1 MLLPWVGSLMVLAA
15 TGAAAALPPELQ
27 QSLARAGVPP
37 GAVSVLV
44 RELPT
49 AAGASPR
56 GRDRIR
62 HRAEVAMN
70 PASLMKLVTTYAAL
84 DMLGPDFTWS
94 NRVWVDGPVVD
105 GVLRG
110 NLILQGSGDPKLVL
124 ERLDALLRQIQVA
137 GILAIQGDIV
147 LDASVFALPPH
158 NPARF
163 DDEPL
168 RPYNTAPDGLLVNFK
183 SLIFRFTPTPDGALA
198 TVAHEPPIAGVTIPA
213 NVRLASGPCGDW
225 RGQLQADFSDP
236 REVRFGGSYPAT
248 CGERSWPV
256 AWVEPQTYASRVVH
270 AMWSAIGGQ
279 LYGRVREGATPPSAR
294 LLLSQPSLPLSEIVA
309 DVNKFSNNVMAQQV
323 FLTLSAQTGGRGSFD
338 GSRQRLRDWWR
349 QRFAPDGEPH
359 IENGSGLSRLERS
372 SAASLGALLERAAA
386 GPHGAV
392 FEASLPLAGV
402 DGTMARL
409 RDRQPEALAI
419 GNARI
424 KTGSLRDVAAVAGFA
439 TGQSGTRYSV
449 VAIINHPQAAA
460 ARPTLDRLLDWV
472 IRDR

>member
-1 MLLPWVGSLMVLAA
+1 
-15 TGAAAALPPELQ
+15 
-27 QSLARAGVPP
+27 
-37 GAVSVLV
+37 
-44 RELPT
+44 
-49 AAGASPR
+49 
-56 GRDRIR
+56 
-62 HRAEVAMN
+62 
-70 PASLMKLVTTYAAL
+70 
-84 DMLGPDFTWS
+84 
-94 NRVWVDGPVVD
+94 
-105 GVLRG
+105 
-110 NLILQGSGDPKLVL
+110 
-124 ERLDALLRQIQVA
+124 
-137 GILAIQGDIV
+137 
-147 LDASVFALPPH
+147 
-158 NPARF
+158 
-163 DDEPL
+163 
-168 RPYNTAPDGLLVNFK
+168 
-183 SLIFRFTPTPDGALA
+183 
-198 TVAHEPPIAGVTIPA
+198 
-213 NVRLASGPCGDW
+213 
-225 RGQLQADFSDP
+225 
-236 REVRFGGSYPAT
+236 
-248 CGERSWPV
+248 
-256 AWVEPQTYASRVVH
+256 
-270 AMWSAIGGQ
+270 MWSAIGGQ

-294 LLLSQPSLPLSEIVA
+294 LLLSQPSLPLSEIVD

-359 IENGSGLSRLERS
+359 IEHGSGLSRLERS